1 MISFWKIAF
10 QNFMVKFFCQKK
22 LFMFSQKN
30 ALFHFSGQ
38 PWPQLALLQLDGS
51 TLAGWHRG
59 HPHHHH
65 CLSYPGSVFKVILK
79 QSQNRD
85 MLQSCCD
92 PQHFT
97 CQVVYTLYCV
107 MVDSKR
113 AGWWSFHHRLYL
125 VPQTWDWLSFNCFQA
140 ILTVNKPQLR
150 LPWIHC
156 KDFFNVISPLF
167 QTPQSW

>member
-1 MISFWKIAF
+1 MTKFCVSDSNDLSCCSPGWDSPYSCQQTSWSDLRLISFWNISL
-10 QNFMVKFFCQKK
+10 QNRKTHHVHSQTRKK
-22 LFMFSQKN
+22 HFP
-30 ALFHFSGQ
+30 FSGQ

-113 AGWWSFHHRLYL
+113 AGW
-125 VPQTWDWLSFNCFQA
+125 
-140 ILTVNKPQLR
+140 
-150 LPWIHC
+150 
-156 KDFFNVISPLF
+156 
-167 QTPQSW
+167 